1 MKWFRV
7 ATEGATTDGR
17 TISRTWLEQIAK
29 NYDPKRYGARIWME
43 HFRGIFP
50 DGPFRAYGDVRAVKV
65 QENDEGKLELYAQI
79 DPTPDLVQ
87 MTKARQKIYTSI
99 EVDPDFAGTGE
110 ANLVGLA
117 VTDSPASLG
126 TEMLQFSAQQ
136 GDKSPLAARK
146 QSPHNV
152 FTAAIE
158 TALDFSD
165 AEPEQDDKPSLLD
178 SIKQLFSKYRKAGK
192 DELAAFRTDLEAT
205 LELFVQE
212 VSTLRTEL
220 EQRPAAEQ
228 FAALQSAHDQLAQ
241 EFTALREQLDN
252 EPDPHTPSRSAATG
266 VSGGVETDC

>member
-1 MKWFRV
+1 
-7 ATEGATTDGR
+7 
-17 TISRTWLEQIAK
+17 
-29 NYDPKRYGARIWME
+29 
-43 HFRGIFP
+43 
-50 DGPFRAYGDVRAVKV
+50 
-65 QENDEGKLELYAQI
+65 

-87 MTKARQKIYTSI
+87 MTKARQKIYTSV

-178 SIKQLFSKYRKAGK
+178 SIKQLFS
-192 DELAAFRTDLEAT
+192 
-205 LELFVQE
+205 
-212 VSTLRTEL
+212 
-220 EQRPAAEQ
+220 
-228 FAALQSAHDQLAQ
+228 
-241 EFTALREQLDN
+241 
-252 EPDPHTPSRSAATG
+252 
-266 VSGGVETDC
+266 